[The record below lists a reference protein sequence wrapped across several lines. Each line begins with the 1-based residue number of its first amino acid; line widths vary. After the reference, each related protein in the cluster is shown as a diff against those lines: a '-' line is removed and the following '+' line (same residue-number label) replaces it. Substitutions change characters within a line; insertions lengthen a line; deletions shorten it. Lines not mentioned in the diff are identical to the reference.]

1 MKTAGN
7 NQRHSAACLTLEKDS
22 FLPPAVNHEDPL
34 ILELFEY
41 AENWARR
48 FYRIR
53 QSHDVDVGYIS
64 DFMSRILL
72 PNSNAFSSHTLAEQ
86 IHEFIMTRLHQ
97 GVTLKDVSQHF
108 GYSQKHCSNVF
119 RSHMGKSFT
128 VYVKRIRLHT
138 AKRLLQNSDRTI
150 GDVAQT
156 VGFQNQFSFSHFFKK
171 ETGLSPRHFRNAV
184 SLGSRT

>member
-1 MKTAGN
+1 M
-7 NQRHSAACLTLEKDS
+7 
-22 FLPPAVNHEDPL
+22 PPAVNHEDPL
-34 ILELFEY
+34 ILELFED

-53 QSHDVDVGYIS
+53 QSHDVGYIA

-72 PNSNAFSSHTLAEQ
+72 PDSNVLSSPHHALSDQ

-108 GYSQKHCSNVF
+108 GYSQKYCSNVF
-119 RSHMGKSFT
+119 RSHMGESFT
-128 VYVKRIRLHT
+128 LYVKRIRLQT
-138 AKRLLQNSDRTI
+138 AKRLLSHSDRTI

-156 VGFQNQFSFSHFFKK
+156 IGFQNQFSFSHFFKK
-171 ETGLSPRHFRNAV
+171 ETGVSPRRFRNAV
-184 SLGSRT
+184 SVGFQT